1 MTNQEPNKSAW
12 TEERLQGMFE
22 RYNRKYWK
30 GQLPAY
36 RLAISVMP
44 DAVGRCDWSRK
55 VITIS
60 VEAHKSDREI
70 RSTVLHEMAHAAASI
85 RGSHGHDPE
94 FFAQVEMLLRRK
106 ALIAIDTPEA
116 GSVHILA
123 NLVPSRFPLLKRKI
137 DRLEARRSG
146 AMEKLIAE
154 RNLQVRTMTDDDIL
168 QRFEDAAME
177 LTWKQALMVVGL
189 ENGLVDETGRPLTAR
204 SRRILGKAKPKHTRA
219 RREFLQYRNAELE
232 FQRLPA
238 GDDQKF

>member
-1 MTNQEPNKSAW
+1 MTNQVPNKSAW

-44 DAVGRCDWSRK
+44 DAVGRCNWRRK
-55 VITIS
+55 VITIN

-70 RSTVLHEMAHAAASI
+70 RSTVLHEMAHAAAFA
-85 RGSHGHDPE
+85 RGSRGHDPK
-94 FFAQVEMLLRRK
+94 FFAQVEKLLRVR
-106 ALIAIDTPEA
+106 APIAIDTPEA
-116 GSVHILA
+116 GGVRILA

-137 DRLEARRSG
+137 DQLEARRG
-146 AMEKLIAE
+146 NAVEKYAAKHNLAMHLI
-154 RNLQVRTMTDDDIL
+154 TDDDIL
-168 QRFEDAAME
+168 RRFEDAAME

-204 SRRILGKAKPKHTRA
+204 SRRILDKAKPKYTRA

-232 FQRLPA
+232 LQRLPA
-238 GDDQKF
+238 GDNQKF